1 MITCDII
8 AENTSG
14 AASLGDS
21 RLRCPVS
28 GSGSG
33 LTITRSPMT
42 SAGTSID
49 VAYSGIASVVHSAE
63 TKVDD
68 AVCPSL
74 RSTSAKATLPP
85 TLSVAAEPAVFAN
98 SVKAPAAVV
107 VPATMVGVSL
117 VPVMVTV
124 TVAEAVRPELSLT
137 T

>member
-1 MITCDII
+1 M
-8 AENTSG
+8 
-14 AASLGDS
+14 L
-21 RLRCPVS
+21 L
-28 GSGSG
+28 
-33 LTITRSPMT
+33 
-42 SAGTSID
+42 SAL
-49 VAYSGIASVVHSAE
+49 VHTAE
-63 TKVDD
+63 TKVEE

-74 RSTSAKATLPP
+74 TSTSAKAMLPP
-85 TLSVAAEPAVFAN
+85 TLPGVAEPVVAAN